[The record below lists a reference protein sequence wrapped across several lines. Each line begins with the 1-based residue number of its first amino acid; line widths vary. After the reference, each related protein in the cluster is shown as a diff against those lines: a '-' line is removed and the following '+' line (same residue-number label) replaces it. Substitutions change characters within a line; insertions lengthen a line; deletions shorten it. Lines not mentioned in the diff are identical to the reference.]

1 MSDIH
6 RDGYALLPGAIPP
19 DLLAQVQA
27 AFDVG
32 YLPSPDWPTP
42 RQSDWR
48 HAQVDLDP
56 ATLAIAR
63 LPQVLEAAGA
73 LIDAPFFLMQIEG
86 REPLQ
91 DNRAQPLHR
100 DAEGSE
106 YPFAVALIYLD
117 DYGPDNGAT
126 QLVPGSNRGPSDA
139 APLVLSGQAGD
150 ICMLDANLLH
160 GATSNISGARRRML
174 LATYADIRL
183 RSDLVATEA
192 LRGVRMDTSE
202 MFSPPAAFG
211 SAP

>member
-1 MSDIH
+1 MYDIR
-6 RDGYALLPGAIPP
+6 RDGYALFCGAIPP
-19 DLLAQVQA
+19 DLLAQSQV
-27 AFDVG
+27 AFDHG

-42 RQSDWR
+42 RGKDWR
-48 HAQVDLDP
+48 HARVDLDP
-56 ATLAIAR
+56 AIMAIAR
-63 LPQVLEAAGA
+63 LPQLLEAAGA
-73 LIDAPFFLMQIEG
+73 LIGAPFFLMQIEG

-91 DNRAQPLHR
+91 GNPAQPLHR

-126 QLVPGSNRGPSDA
+126 QLVPGSHTGPDEA
-139 APLVLSGQAGD
+139 APLVLSGRAGD
-150 ICMLDANLLH
+150 ICLLDANLLH

-183 RSDLVATEA
+183 RPDLVATEA

-202 MFSPPAAFG
+202 VFG
-211 SAP
+211 TNLTG

>member
-1 MSDIH
+1 MPEIRH
-6 RDGYALLPGAIPP
+6 DGYALLPGAIPP
-19 DLLAQVQA
+19 DLLPQAQA
-27 AFDVG
+27 AFDAG

-42 RQSDWR
+42 RGADWQ

-56 ATLAIAR
+56 AVIAITR
-63 LPQVLEAAGA
+63 LPAVLEAAGA
-73 LIDAPFFLMQIEG
+73 LIGAPFFLMQIEG

-91 DNRAQPLHR
+91 DNPAQPLHR

-126 QLVPGSNRGPSDA
+126 QLVPGSHRGPGDA

-150 ICMLDANLLH
+150 ICVLDANLLH
-160 GATSNISGARRRML
+160 GATSNISGSRRRML
-174 LATYADIRL
+174 LATYADIIL

-192 LRGVRMDTSE
+192 LRGVRMDTSKVLLKPD
-202 MFSPPAAFG
+202 SGAD
-211 SAP
+211 